1 MKSRSGL
8 RPGDVVSRPKGPVTH
23 VGVVVDGGGVL
34 HNTPGRG
41 EHVSSVAAFAA
52 GRPLRV
58 ERHAES
64 DRHRLA
70 AAASGHG
77 PRGRYHLLANNCEHL
92 VSRVRDGR
100 ADSPQ
105 VSVWALGVVGAVAG
119 TLLTRHWAGTVAGW
133 ELGRRLGGRRGRR

>member
-77 PRGRYHLLANNCEHL
+77 L